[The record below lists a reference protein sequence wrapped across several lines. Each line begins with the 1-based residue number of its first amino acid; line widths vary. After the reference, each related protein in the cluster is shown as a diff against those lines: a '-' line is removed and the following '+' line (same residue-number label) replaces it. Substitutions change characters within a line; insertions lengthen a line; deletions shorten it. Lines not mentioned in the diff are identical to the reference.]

1 MPVEIRWIEVLPG
14 VGRQTN
20 YKVGDILEVEVL
32 DNEGRVRTVKDRL
45 RWRVDNKWFR
55 FVDPPEVSCI

>member
-1 MPVEIRWIEVLPG
+1 MSLEIRWIEVLPG
-14 VGRQTN
+14 VGSQTH

-32 DNEGRVRTVKDRL
+32 DNEGRVRTVDERT
-45 RWRVDNKWFR
+45 RWKVDNVWFK